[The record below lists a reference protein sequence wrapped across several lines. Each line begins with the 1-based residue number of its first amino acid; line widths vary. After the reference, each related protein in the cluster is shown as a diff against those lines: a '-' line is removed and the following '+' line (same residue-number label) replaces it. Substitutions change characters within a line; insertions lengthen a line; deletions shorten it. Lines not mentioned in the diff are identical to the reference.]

1 MPPHLHPRSAATSTL
16 FGATLLASFVVVGI
30 PHVFPCPRPR
40 GGKLDGKTPSNLDRQ
55 KDLIARTRLEEE
67 IELFQMLELEAD
79 ELARQRRECPMPK
92 PRTILGRIFG
102 AGTGEVKGSDG
113 RMRILEGKER
123 R

>member
-40 GGKLDGKTPSNLDRQ
+40 DGKLDGKSPRSHDRQ

-67 IELFQMLELEAD
+67 IELFQMLELESD
-79 ELARQRRECPMPK
+79 ELARQRRECPVPK

-102 AGTGEVKGSDG
+102 AGTEKVEGSDG
-113 RMRILEGKER
+113 QLRVLEEKEKR
-123 R
+123 